1 MMSPDVYV
9 RATGFAFL
17 LFWRIIAIAHWSLRG
32 GSSRRS
38 NPLIGLEIAL
48 PPSAARNDTG
58 EWHTVRRIKMTKLLV
73 RWVIAA
79 LAIFVAA
86 LIVPGIRVSGTAWV
100 AYAVMAVIL
109 GLVNALVRP
118 VLKILTCPLILLTLG
133 LFTLVI
139 NGFTFWLSA
148 RIANWLGIGF
158 YVDGFW
164 PAFWGALIVS
174 IVSVILSAL
183 VKED

>member
-1 MMSPDVYV
+1 
-9 RATGFAFL
+9 
-17 LFWRIIAIAHWSLRG
+17 
-32 GSSRRS
+32 
-38 NPLIGLEIAL
+38 
-48 PPSAARNDTG
+48 
-58 EWHTVRRIKMTKLLV
+58 MTKLLV
-73 RWVIAA
+73 RWVITA

-86 LIVPGIRVSGTAWV
+86 LMVPGIRVTGTAWV
-100 AYAVMAVIL
+100 AYAAMAIIL

-148 RIANWLGIGF
+148 RIANLLGIGF

-183 VKED
+183 VRED